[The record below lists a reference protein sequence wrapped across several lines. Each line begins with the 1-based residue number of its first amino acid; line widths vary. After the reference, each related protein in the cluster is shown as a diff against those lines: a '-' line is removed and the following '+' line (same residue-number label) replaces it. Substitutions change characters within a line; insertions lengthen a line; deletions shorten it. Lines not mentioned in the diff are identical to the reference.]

1 MLLLRAYASIW
12 DFVNTIFGTKI
23 PSMPPNTYGFIMAIA
38 FIVGFFL
45 ARNELARKTKLG
57 IFPRATKEIYE
68 GQGIMLGDVLLYAL
82 IGFFLG
88 LKIIGFY
95 LDSSSFFTNPQR
107 YIISMQGSMPG
118 GLLVALVLASL
129 TMYNQ
134 WKNKKNPPEKKIISN
149 NIEDRI
155 GAVLVIC
162 MIGGVL
168 GSKLLDTLD
177 SPETLS
183 DFLSDPFGSLT
194 SGLSV
199 LGGLFTVS
207 ILLIGYAIKNKIK
220 VLPFTDSLS
229 PPFFIGYA
237 VGRLGCQFSGD
248 GCWGI
253 PSIGLTKPSFIP
265 DFLWGSTYNHN
276 VNREGVLIPGCNE
289 DYCMKLAEP
298 HLPTPLYET
307 IFVSLLFLILWS
319 LRKRL
324 TVHPGAITGLFLV
337 FNGMERFLIEFVRI
351 NNKYNYFGFE
361 LSQAQYMS
369 IFMIL
374 IGAGL
379 SFWAMRRKTDIST
392 IQN

>member
-23 PSMPPNTYGFIMAIA
+23 PSMPPNTYGFMMAMA
-38 FIVGFFL
+38 FIVGIFL

-68 GQGIMLGDVLLYAL
+68 GQGIILGDVLLYAL

-95 LDSSSFFTNPQR
+95 LDSSSFFANPQR
-107 YIISMQGSMPG
+107 YIISMQGSMLG
-118 GLLVALVLASL
+118 GLLVALVLVGYTIYS
-129 TMYNQ
+129 Q

-155 GAVLVIC
+155 GDVLIIS

-168 GSKLLDTLD
+168 GSKLLDALD
-177 SPETLS
+177 NPES
-183 DFLSDPFGSLT
+183 MSGFLSDPIGSLT

-207 ILLIGYAIKNKIK
+207 ILLVVYSLKNKIR
-220 VLPFTDSLS
+220 VLPFIDSLS
-229 PPFFIGYA
+229 PPFFLAYA

-248 GCWGI
+248 GCWGQ
-253 PSIGLTKPSFIP
+253 PSVKFPELSFLP
-265 DFLWGSTYNHN
+265 DFLYGSIYSHN

-289 DYCMKLAEP
+289 DYCMQLAEP

-307 IFVSLLFLILWS
+307 IIVSLLFLILWK
-319 LRKRL
+319 LRKRM
-324 TVHPGAITGLFLV
+324 TFHFGAISGLFLV
-337 FNGMERFLIEFVRI
+337 FNGLERFLIEFVRI
-351 NNKYNYFGFE
+351 NSKYNYFGFE

-379 SFWAMRRKTDIST
+379 TIWAMRQKTDVST

>member
-12 DFVNTIFGTKI
+12 DFVNTIFGTNI
-23 PSMPPNTYGFIMAIA
+23 PSMPPNTYGFMMAMA
-38 FIVGFFL
+38 FIVGVFL

-68 GQGIMLGDVLLYAL
+68 GQGIILGDVLLYAL

-95 LDSSSFFTNPQR
+95 LDSSSFLANPQR
-107 YIISMQGSMPG
+107 YIISMQGSMQG
-118 GLLVALVLASL
+118 GLLVAAVIGGLAI
-129 TMYNQ
+129 YNQ
-134 WKNKKNPPEKKIISN
+134 WKNKKNPPEKKIVSN

-155 GAVLVIC
+155 GDVLVIC

-168 GSKLLDTLD
+168 GSKLLDTID

-183 DFLSDPFGSLT
+183 DFLSDPIGSLT

-220 VLPFTDSLS
+220 VLPFIDSLS

-253 PSIGLTKPSFIP
+253 STMGLTKPAFLP
-265 DFLWGSTYNHN
+265 DFLWGSTYDHN

-307 IFVSLLFLILWS
+307 IFVCLLFLILWS

-324 TVHPGAITGLFLV
+324 TFHPGAISGLFLV

-374 IGAGL
+374 IGTGL
-379 SFWAMRRKTDIST
+379 TIWAMRHKTDISA